1 MVQNCQKNWMTS
13 SEPIVKKKPWTSYC
27 SGKKEEKNTT
37 RITPDSNRTV
47 RHRNFLQPLLPD
59 FLLRKDQDPDGQWT
73 GVYKDF
79 KHIITTETFIF
90 TFILLH
96 GVISFT
102 FIFPHF
108 LAWFFFYFWFFLWDF
123 TYANNEFLALYIQC
137 VFLLHV
143 TTSLIY
149 QRDRQVK
156 WLHKFFRSQAQKW
169 RIIISTEWNPLS
181 PMFCFLTPITTLC
194 YLHLL
199 SKITKAKPPFDI
211 ISVGTLVSTI

>member
-1 MVQNCQKNWMTS
+1 MVQNCQKNWMTW
-13 SEPIVKKKPWTSYC
+13 SEPIVKKKPWASYC

-79 KHIITTETFIF
+79 KHTITTETFIF

-108 LAWFFFYFWFFLWDF
+108 LAGFFFTFDSSY
-123 TYANNEFLALYIQC
+123 E
-137 VFLLHV
+137 
-143 TTSLIY
+143 TSL
-149 QRDRQVK
+149 
-156 WLHKFFRSQAQKW
+156 
-169 RIIISTEWNPLS
+169 
-181 PMFCFLTPITTLC
+181 MPITNSWLYTYSVFFYC
-194 YLHLL
+194 MSQLL
-199 SKITKAKPPFDI
+199 
-211 ISVGTLVSTI
+211 